1 MSNETKPMID
11 LNEHF
16 KSVVF
21 EKKEDLE
28 SETKI
33 FTLQE
38 QMVNYSNEVLGI
50 KVMSVALPLNY
61 NPETKSETEVINWLQ
76 NKVKN
81 NHTSAY
87 ILASKYG
94 EKLKVKLEKKEPYTN
109 N

>member
-1 MSNETKPMID
+1 MSNETKTMID
-11 LNEHF
+11 LNEHS

-50 KVMSVALPLNY
+50 KVMSVALPSNY
-61 NPETKSETEVINWLQ
+61 NPKLRSKKQ
-76 NKVKN
+76 F
-81 NHTSAY
+81 TSWFKT
-87 ILASKYG
+87 I
-94 EKLKVKLEKKEPYTN
+94 KKK
-109 N
+109 